1 MAKDIF
7 RRLSAG
13 RPPEKSVKQ
22 PRKGANL
29 VAQWEQEAG
38 IHAFLRDIL
47 AKRPVPTTTIQKRGA
62 ARGFTK
68 KQLWRAKGLIGI
80 SSFKKRTE
88 FDGRWF
94 WTLPQNAPAINPR
107 SRFARRLRNLSKSLG
122 YKLHP
127 IGKPTKWGR
136 PRKNS
141 EQKQPAR
148 DREDSLKSG

>member
-1 MAKDIF
+1 MARDIF
-7 RRLSAG
+7 KRLSAG

-80 SSFKKRTE
+80 SSFKKEQNSTAAGSGPSRKTP
-88 FDGRWF
+88 
-94 WTLPQNAPAINPR
+94 PQ
-107 SRFARRLRNLSKSLG
+107 
-122 YKLHP
+122 
-127 IGKPTKWGR
+127 
-136 PRKNS
+136 
-141 EQKQPAR
+141 
-148 DREDSLKSG
+148 